1 MRIIICFFDRQ
12 ALYLQ
17 LSICFCYN
25 IWIMNNKL
33 KIAAIALLGFSTACC
48 ATRKCAF
55 MGGDK
60 ESPSIVMDTLNARI
74 KLMYGV
80 RMPNGE
86 AAVVLP
92 DQETQAETSDNGS
105 TK

>member
-1 MRIIICFFDRQ
+1 
-12 ALYLQ
+12 
-17 LSICFCYN
+17 
-25 IWIMNNKL
+25 MNNKL

-48 ATRKCAF
+48 ATRKGAVK
-55 MGGDK
+55 GGDK
-60 ESPSIVMDTLNARI
+60 ESPSIEQDTVNARI

-86 AAVVLP
+86 AAIVLP
-92 DQETQAETSDNGS
+92 DEEAAAETSDNGS